1 MGVSTHIKQQPILEH
16 NLEAAKFVFYQNMA
30 VVEGIEG
37 THVTFEKVS
46 NVLRVAEE
54 VYGNDIPF
62 VYISHRIHSY
72 SIDPIGY
79 YEAIKSFH
87 NLKALAIVTSS
98 KRTKMIANLEKLFVA
113 KPIRVFDDLDS
124 AILWAEEII
133 EKIN

>member
-16 NLEAAKFVFYQNMA
+16 NLAAAKFVFYQNMA

-79 YEAIKSFH
+79 YEAIKSFD

>member
-1 MGVSTHIKQQPILEH
+1 MSISTHIKQQPILEH
-16 NLEAAKFVFYQNMA
+16 NLETARFVFYQNMA

-37 THVTFEKVS
+37 THVTFEKVN

-54 VYGNDIPF
+54 VFGKDIPF

-87 NLKALAIVTSS
+87 NIKAFAIVTPR
-98 KRTKMIANLEKLFVA
+98 KRTKMIANLERLFVA

-133 EKIN
+133 EKMN